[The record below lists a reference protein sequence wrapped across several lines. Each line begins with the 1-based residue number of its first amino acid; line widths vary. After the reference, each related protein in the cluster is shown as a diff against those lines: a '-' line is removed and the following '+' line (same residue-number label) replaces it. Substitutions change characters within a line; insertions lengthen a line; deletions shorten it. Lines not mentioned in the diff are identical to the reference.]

1 MKQIVKTLAFVA
13 LAISLAASFVVF
25 SYAQTKR
32 RVKKPIAVKR
42 QPQKTTD
49 ATNSASDENLA
60 DCLACSD
67 KPKPEI
73 YRNNPKTKQKI
84 IVSDCEPVNLK
95 TIFQPKVSYPKAA
108 QAVKA
113 SGLVKVDVVFDE
125 TGKVIWAKV
134 IEGHPLLQ
142 AEALRVACLT
152 RIKPPVNCVG
162 QPRKVNPI
170 LNYNFTSEK

>member
-1 MKQIVKTLAFVA
+1 MKRIIKTLAFFA
-13 LAISLAASFVVF
+13 LAVSLIASFVAF
-25 SYAQTKR
+25 THAQTKR
-32 RVKKPIAVKR
+32 RVKKSIAVKK
-42 QPQKTTD
+42 QMQKPTV
-49 ATNSASDENLA
+49 ATKSALDENLA

-73 YRNNPKTKQKI
+73 YRFNQKTRQKF

-95 TIFQPKVSYPKAA
+95 TIFQPQVSYPKAA

-134 IEGHPLLQ
+134 IEGHPLLR

-170 LNYNFTSEK
+170 LNYNFTSE

>member
-1 MKQIVKTLAFVA
+1 MKRIIKNLAFATLAV
-13 LAISLAASFVVF
+13 SLMVSFAVF

-32 RVKKPIAVKR
+32 RVQKSAIPKNQTQKPNVA
-42 QPQKTTD
+42 
-49 ATNSASDENLA
+49 ANSALDKNLA
-60 DCLACSD
+60 NCLACSD
-67 KPKPEI
+67 KPKPKI
-73 YRNNPKTKQKI
+73 YRTIPKTKQKF
-84 IVSDCEPVNLK
+84 IVSDCEPVNL
-95 TIFQPKVSYPKAA
+95 TTLFQPKVSYPKAA

-113 SGLVKVDVVFDE
+113 SGLVKIDVVFDE

-134 IEGHPLLQ
+134 VKGHPLLR

-170 LNYNFTSEK
+170 LNYNFTF